1 MRRQQN
7 LGAAV
12 ARTGAL
18 SMTVLLGACA
28 VAPALGWQADL
39 ERQIG
44 SSLVRGDAEARPAL
58 PIDADPVPGDVVEF
72 AILLQQGERTKKW
85 RIAVTVDAVRTVR
98 GFSRRAIPDF
108 EDRVQPGEERRKRMQ
123 QAQADFMARHVEL
136 EDMFTDLRLARL
148 RVEAFDADGKA
159 LGDVDTDADSHAE
172 VLVSQLR
179 AGLLPACRA
188 GHRQREVMRG
198 RVALGK
204 AAPML
209 TLADDAHDDVGEV
222 ARGVALCTDLFKILQ
237 SNPVTRQIL
246 REVLELPSL
255 WSLLTNWGVRVTFEV
270 DFFAAE
276 RVDPASVPG
285 ESRELW
291 SVPLMLLLNDQPGF
305 VARVVIGPG
314 GAPDGATAGIHGV
327 IAQHPVDEQR
337 RVVVRMLSTRQGPRE
352 AGR

>member
-1 MRRQQN
+1 MRRQQV
-7 LGAAV
+7 LYAAV

-18 SMTVLLGACA
+18 SMAVLLGACA
-28 VAPALGWQADL
+28 VAPALGWQAEL

-44 SSLVRGDAEARPAL
+44 KSLVRGDAEVRSAL
-58 PIDADPVPGDVVEF
+58 PIDADPAPGDRVEF
-72 AILLQQGERTKKW
+72 EIVLQQGERTKAW
-85 RIAVTVDAVRTVR
+85 QIAVTVEAVKNAR
-98 GFSRRAIPDF
+98 GRDLREIPWF
-108 EDRVQPGEERRKRMQ
+108 EDRVQPGEERRRRMQ
-123 QAQADFMARHVEL
+123 QAQADFLAKHAAF
-136 EDMFTDLRLARL
+136 EDLFTDLRLATL
-148 RVEAFDADGKA
+148 RVEAFGADGKG
-159 LGDVDTDADSHAE
+159 LGHADAEAIVPH
-172 VLVSQLR
+172 LR
-179 AGLLPACRA
+179 RGLLSACRA

-209 TLADDAHDDVGEV
+209 TLTEDAYDDVREV

-237 SNPVTRQIL
+237 ANPVTRQIL

-276 RVDPASVPG
+276 RVDPGSVPG

-337 RVVVRMLSTRQGPRE
+337 RVVVRMLSTQLGPRE
-352 AGR
+352 FGR